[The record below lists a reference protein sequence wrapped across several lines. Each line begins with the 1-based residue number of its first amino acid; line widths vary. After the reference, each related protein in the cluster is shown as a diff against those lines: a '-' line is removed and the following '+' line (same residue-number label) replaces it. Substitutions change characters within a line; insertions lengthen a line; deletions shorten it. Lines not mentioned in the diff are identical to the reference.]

1 MSTDDVYR
9 LQHKIARL
17 SKEAQEYEYLAQQ
30 RRKQITYLRQEV
42 MRLERKHAQA
52 VQNDPR

>member
-17 SKEAQEYEYLAQQ
+17 EREAQEYAYLVQQ
-30 RRKQITYLRQEV
+30 RRKQIAYLRQEI
-42 MRLERKHAQA
+42 MRVEREHAQT
-52 VQNDPR
+52 VKDDPR